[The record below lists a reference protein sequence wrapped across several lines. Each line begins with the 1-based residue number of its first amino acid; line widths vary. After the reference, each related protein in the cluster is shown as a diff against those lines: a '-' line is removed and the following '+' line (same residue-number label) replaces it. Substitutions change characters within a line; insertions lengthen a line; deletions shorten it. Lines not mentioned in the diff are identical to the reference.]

1 MREIFRREIR
11 REKFA
16 QNALLYTTV
25 GTSNQL
31 SRRSSYTATKFSRK
45 FFVWRCCGFS
55 LSSFN

>member
-31 SRRSSYTATKFSRK
+31 SRRSSYTETKFSRK
-45 FFVWRCCGFS
+45 FFVW
-55 LSSFN
+55 